1 MRQMVGPGKEINHSK
16 LKSSLSKKIAR
27 LEQVLGLEKR
37 IKDASTDLIS
47 VAELDQL
54 PLNSNS
60 YEL

>member
-1 MRQMVGPGKEINHSK
+1 MVGPGKKINHCK
-16 LKSSLSKKIAR
+16 LRLSLSKKIAR

-47 VAELDQL
+47 VEELDQQ